1 MGLGQLTTRV
11 IALQNA
17 LIEPKNKKERE
28 KKKKKKNISS
38 IITNS
43 EHHQPEGIN
52 SGKGPTV

>member
-28 KKKKKKNISS
+28 KKKKKKISLLS
-38 IITNS
+38 LPTANITN
-43 EHHQPEGIN
+43 PEA
-52 SGKGPTV
+52 

>member
-28 KKKKKKNISS
+28 KKKKKKKISLLS
-38 IITNS
+38 LPTANITN
-43 EHHQPEGIN
+43 PEA
-52 SGKGPTV
+52 